1 MTALASRFAA
11 QGRTMLWI
19 PFTLF
24 AAFMQACRN
33 AFQKQLSQ
41 NAGAT
46 AVTLARF
53 VLAWPLAALYLWL
66 LYRWQPAQP
75 QPAFTTGFG
84 MLIVAAAVSQIL
96 ATALMVRLF
105 QLRNYAVGVGLA
117 KSEAVLAAALGV
129 FFFSAPLTSPGW
141 LGVMMGGVAVWLLS
155 GLSRAAGQGVPA
167 GTLVTGL
174 GSGLAFA
181 LTSLWVREA
190 SLALALP
197 FPFGAAWVLL
207 LVISLQTLLLLGWLG
222 LRNPAALGA
231 LWRRPGLTALVSLT
245 SCLGSIGWFT
255 AMSLESVALVKTLG
269 QVEVLFTLMISA
281 WYFREPLGRRDHG
294 GLVLIVLAAVL
305 VMWA

>member
-1 MTALASRFAA
+1 
-11 QGRTMLWI
+11 MLWI

-24 AAFMQACRN
+24 AAFMQAWRN

-41 NAGAT
+41 HAGAA

-53 VLAWPLAALYLWL
+53 VLAWPLAGLYLWL
-66 LYRWQPAQP
+66 LYHWQPAQTL
-75 QPAFTTGFG
+75 PAFTATFAV
-84 MLIVAAAVSQIL
+84 LIVAAAVSQIV

-129 FFFSAPLTSPGW
+129 FFFSAPLTFLGW
-141 LGVMMGGVAVWLLS
+141 LGVIIGGIAVWLLS
-155 GLSRAAGQGVPA
+155 GLRRAAGQAVPA
-167 GTLVTGL
+167 STLMTGL

-190 SLALALP
+190 SLELGMA

-207 LVISLQTLLLLGWLG
+207 LVISLQTLLMVGWLG
-222 LRNPAALGA
+222 LRNPQALVS
-231 LWRRPGLTALVSLT
+231 LWQRPGLTVLISLT

-269 QVEVLFTLMISA
+269 QVEVLFTLMISV
-281 WYFREPLGRRDHG
+281 WYFRERLSQRDHG
-294 GLVLIVLAAVL
+294 GLVLIVIAAVC

>member
-1 MTALASRFAA
+1 
-11 QGRTMLWI
+11 MLWI

-24 AAFMQACRN
+24 AAFMQAWRN
-33 AFQKQLSQ
+33 AFQKRLSQ
-41 NAGAT
+41 DAGAT

-53 VLAWPLAALYLWL
+53 VLAWPLAGLYLWL
-66 LYRWQPAQP
+66 LYQWQPEQAL
-75 QPAFTTGFG
+75 PAFTTPFTL
-84 MLIVAAAVSQIL
+84 LIVAASISQIL

-129 FFFSAPLTSPGW
+129 FFFSAPLTLLGW
-141 LGVMMGGVAVWLLS
+141 LGVVLGGVAVWLLS
-155 GLSRAAGQGVPA
+155 GLRRAAGKGVPVS
-167 GTLVTGL
+167 TLVTGL

-190 SLALALP
+190 SLELALP

-207 LVISLQTLLLLGWLG
+207 LVISLQTLLLVGWLG
-222 LRNPAALGA
+222 LRNPAALLS
-231 LWRRPGLTALVSLT
+231 LWQRPGLTALVSLT

-255 AMSLESVALVKTLG
+255 AMSLETVALVKTLG

-281 WYFREPLGRRDHG
+281 WYFRERLGRRDHG
-294 GLVLIVLAAVL
+294 GLVLIVLAAIC

>member
-1 MTALASRFAA
+1 
-11 QGRTMLWI
+11 MLWI

-24 AAFMQACRN
+24 AAFMQAWRN
-33 AFQKQLSQ
+33 AFQKRLSQ
-41 NAGAT
+41 DAGAA

-66 LYRWQPAQP
+66 LYRWQPHQP
-75 QPAFTTGFG
+75 VPAFGGYFAV
-84 MLIVAAAVSQIL
+84 LIVAAAVSQIL

-129 FFFSAPLTSPGW
+129 FFFSAPLTPLGW
-141 LGVMMGGVAVWLLS
+141 LGVLLGAIAVWLLS
-155 GLSRAAGQGVPA
+155 GLRRAAGAGVPVS
-167 GTLVTGL
+167 TLFTGL

-190 SLALALP
+190 SLTLALP

-207 LVISLQTLLLLGWLG
+207 LVIGLQTLLLLVWLG
-222 LRNPAALGA
+222 LRNPPALVS

-255 AMSLESVALVKTLG
+255 AMSLETVALVKTLG

-281 WYFREPLGRRDHG
+281 WYFRERLGRRDHG
-294 GLVLIVLAAVL
+294 GLVLIVLAAMC

>member
-1 MTALASRFAA
+1 
-11 QGRTMLWI
+11 MLWI

-24 AAFMQACRN
+24 AAFMQAWRN
-33 AFQKQLSQ
+33 AFQKRLSQ
-41 NAGAT
+41 EAGAT

-53 VLAWPLAALYLWL
+53 VLAWPLAGIYLWL
-66 LYRWQPAQP
+66 LYRWQPEQP
-75 QPAFTTGFG
+75 LPDFTPAFAW
-84 MLIVAAAVSQIL
+84 LIVAAALSQIL

-129 FFFSAPLTSPGW
+129 FFFSAPLTALGW
-141 LGVMMGGVAVWLLS
+141 LGVLLGALAVWLLS
-155 GLSRAAGQGVPA
+155 GLSRAAENGVPA
-167 GTLVTGL
+167 STLVTGL

-190 SLALALP
+190 SLVLALP

-207 LVISLQTLLLLGWLG
+207 LVIGLQTLLLVIWLG
-222 LRNPAALGA
+222 LRNPQALVS

-245 SCLGSIGWFT
+245 SCLGSIGWFS

-281 WYFREPLGRRDHG
+281 WYFRERLGRRDHG
-294 GLVLIVLAAVL
+294 GLVLIVLAAIC